1 MTLKQ
6 MRDKA
11 RLDAHILSDEMF
23 PNARLNEIINQAQ
36 RSIQVKLNGLG
47 MEKWATTASP
57 SVSSSTWAGFDV
69 SYITVPTDYLEG
81 ANTISAT
88 SVSSSTV
95 GYVSEIP
102 TGQFEERLRNSYM
115 QPTAKYPA
123 MTRMD
128 NKYYFFPRVDSVV
141 FRYRNLVTTL
151 SSDSDVSEIPLE
163 YHDLI
168 VDKVV
173 LEINKIK
180 KQQSY
185 VLEEQ
190 RLDKDIEETHLKYM
204 RNKQEAQN
212 DA

>member
-57 SVSSSTWAGFDV
+57 SVSNSTWAGFDV
-69 SYITVPTDYLEG
+69 IYITVPTDYLEG